1 MHKYIKKERDTMLS
15 KNLRKCGCCLL
26 AASFL
31 FLSGCHATS
40 NSTNDTT
47 STQKSTDAALSVTNT
62 NVITASNKFE
72 KQTEIDEMLKKELQ
86 NCPSIENPTVII
98 NPYGNSPLSGV
109 VLFQTDQ
116 SIGGTITVLGK
127 DEKDNI
133 TGEIEKGTKHL
144 VPIYGLYPNATTKIK
159 ITLEDG
165 TEKTVEAVTE
175 KIDMNINDISVS
187 MKDKTQYNYDELTLV
202 MGCTGA
208 LYALDSSG
216 DVRWYF
222 TDCGTL
228 GVHKLA
234 NGHLM
239 VPTKDTLKTSYY
251 KSGLQEMDLTGRIY
265 NEYAIPGGMHHDFQ
279 EMSNGNLLVASDS
292 PDFSQ
297 VEDYVVE
304 IDRNTGKVLWSLDMS
319 DLIDESDGASASLE
333 LDGTSTEDWF
343 HNNSIW
349 YDEANDLLLLSARH
363 KDAIFAVKK
372 STKELQ
378 WILGDPADWKQI
390 DKKYFFTPKGDNF
403 EWFYA
408 QHQVTMLDN
417 GDIMLFDNGTAR
429 VKPSQISQ
437 KKTGKDVYSRAVIYH
452 IDTDTMTVSQVSE
465 YGKER
470 GASWYSDWISGVIS
484 LDGSK
489 DRLWVTAGS
498 NLYNKEKDS
507 YDYGPSSMFQK
518 GMQFTTHIDSIV
530 NGKLVYEIKLS
541 GSTASSLTFRS
552 LRLPFYEKTTKL
564 DLETTPKLLGSLGQ
578 TKTSDQEI
586 KIENEQ
592 TLDTNGWTFVN
603 DTTKLTI
610 SGTYQ
615 TQKASDQLGDGFI
628 ILKNKDQQL
637 VYSLNQTYTKQDD
650 KGSVSVSG
658 WVSTE
663 GLTNQS
669 YDLYLMLDGTIYNTG
684 YSIQF

>member
-1 MHKYIKKERDTMLS
+1 MLS
-15 KNLRKCGCCLL
+15 KKIRTCGCCLL
-26 AASFL
+26 ATSFF
-31 FLSGCHATS
+31 FLSGCNATS
-40 NSTNDTT
+40 NTTNDNTT
-47 STQKSTDAALSVTNT
+47 KETTDKTNTVTNT
-62 NVITASNKFE
+62 NQITVSNKFE
-72 KQTEIDEMLKKELQ
+72 KQTEIDEMLQKELQ

-98 NPYGNSPLSGV
+98 NPYGNSPLSAV
-109 VLFQTDQ
+109 ILFQTDEAL
-116 SIGGTITVLGK
+116 GGTITVLGK
-127 DEKDNI
+127 DEKDNVSSK
-133 TGEIEKGTKHL
+133 IEKNKKHL
-144 VPIYGLYPNATTKIK
+144 IPVYGLYANTTTKIK
-159 ITLEDG
+159 ITLDDG
-165 TEKTVEAVTE
+165 TEKIVEAVTE
-175 KIDMNINDISVS
+175 KINMNINDISVS
-187 MKDKTQYNYDELTLV
+187 MKDSTKYDYNEFTLV

-222 TDCGTL
+222 EDCGTL
-228 GVHKLA
+228 GVHKLQ

-239 VPTKDTLKTSYY
+239 VPTKDTLKSSYY
-251 KSGLQEMDLTGRIY
+251 KSGLQEIDLTGRIY

-304 IDRNTGKVLWSLDMS
+304 IDRSTGKVLWTLDMS
-319 DLIDESDGASASLE
+319 DLIDESDGASASLD
-333 LDGTSTEDWF
+333 LDGTDKEDWF

-349 YDEANDLLLLSARH
+349 YDEKNDLLLLSARH

-378 WILGDPADWKQI
+378 WVLGNPDDWEKL
-390 DKKYFFTPKGDNF
+390 DKKYFFTPEGDDF

-429 VKPSQISQ
+429 VKPSALNQ
-437 KKTGKDVYSRAVIYH
+437 KKSGNDVYSRAVIYH
-452 IDTDTMTVSQVSE
+452 IDTENMTVSQVSE

-484 LDGSK
+484 LDGTK
-489 DRLWVTAGS
+489 NQLWITAGS
-498 NLYNKEKDS
+498 NLYNKEANS

-518 GMQFTTHIDSIV
+518 GMQYTTHIDSVV
-530 NGKLVYEIKLS
+530 NGTLVYEIKLS
-541 GSTASSLTFRS
+541 GSSAASLTFRTLRFS
-552 LRLPFYEKTTKL
+552 LYDKSAKL
-564 DLETTPKLLGSLGQ
+564 DLENKPKLLGNLGKTKSLD
-578 TKTSDQEI
+578 KEI
-586 KIENEQ
+586 KLENKQ
-592 TLDTNGWTFVN
+592 SFDSNGWTFVN
-603 DTTKLTI
+603 DSTKFTI

-615 TQKASDQLGDGFI
+615 TQKTSDKLGEGYI
-628 ILKNKDQQL
+628 ILKNNEKQL

-658 WVSTE
+658 WISTE
-663 GLTNQS
+663 GLAGEN
-669 YDLYLMLDGTIYNTG
+669 YDLYLMLDGNIYNTN